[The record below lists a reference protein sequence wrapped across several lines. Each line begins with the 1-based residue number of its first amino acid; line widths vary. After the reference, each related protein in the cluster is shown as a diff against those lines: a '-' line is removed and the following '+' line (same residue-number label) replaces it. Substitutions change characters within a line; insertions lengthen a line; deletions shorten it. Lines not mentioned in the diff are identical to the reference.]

1 MAIKDAPDGTLWVQ
15 NVTVVVDTPTAPA
28 PANET
33 PIAVIDRY
41 SGVDTDYQEVC
52 SWTVTAS
59 KTGILKEVS
68 MTSDELDKTYFK
80 LEIGGSTIFED
91 VMIGQAIALPFPD
104 LALDGDDEVKLSAKS
119 SDGTNITVDGSITGK
134 EVG

>member
-1 MAIKDAPDGTLWVQ
+1 
-15 NVTVVVDTPTAPA
+15 
-28 PANET
+28 
-33 PIAVIDRY
+33 
-41 SGVDTDYQEVC
+41 
-52 SWTVTAS
+52 
-59 KTGILKEVS
+59 VS